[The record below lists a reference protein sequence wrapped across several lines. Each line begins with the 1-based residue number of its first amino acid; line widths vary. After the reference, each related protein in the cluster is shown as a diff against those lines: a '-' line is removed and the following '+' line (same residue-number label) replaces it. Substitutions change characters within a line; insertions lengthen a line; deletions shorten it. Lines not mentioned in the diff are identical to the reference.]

1 VKFVEPRPFADPQV
15 AASKLVEIANGIEA
29 AQEAQFC
36 WDWKSVWAAEDIN
49 RAQQDSSDH
58 EAADCVESANRH
70 LLTLSLSQLFWP
82 P

>member
-1 VKFVEPRPFADPQV
+1 MKFVEPRPFADPD
-15 AASKLVEIANGIEA
+15 AAARKIVEIANGIEA

-36 WDWKSVWAAEDIN
+36 WDRKPVWAAEDIN
-49 RAQQDSSDH
+49 RAQQDWCDR